1 MSRKPEVDSRPSALT
16 SSGKPLYFPTE
27 SNLYSVNPCP
37 PVKLFSRKGYNYV
50 DEEDNLYW
58 DVLREP
64 SRTEWANKSCLGDL
78 VSDQSDVLVSAQSKD
93 RLFFVRQNA
102 EARKNKQV
110 FVLPEPASTLKL
122 VAAQPSL
129 EDLLCQVV
137 LTGQSAGGGYATRSV
152 QWLLVRL
159 P

>member
-1 MSRKPEVDSRPSALT
+1 MR
-16 SSGKPLYFPTE
+16 
-27 SNLYSVNPCP
+27 
-37 PVKLFSRKGYNYV
+37 
-50 DEEDNLYW
+50 
-58 DVLREP
+58 
-64 SRTEWANKSCLGDL
+64 
-78 VSDQSDVLVSAQSKD
+78 AQSKD

-122 VAAQPSL
+122 AAAQPSL

-137 LTGQSAGGGYATRSV
+137 LTGQSAGGGYAARSV